1 MEVILLETIENLGD
15 LGSLTTVKAGYAR
28 NFLFPKG
35 KAQPATADNLKAFEA
50 RRAELEAAA
59 ADATTAAE
67 ARLEQLNE
75 LVLTIPANAG
85 QEGKLFGSV
94 TNVEITE
101 AINAT
106 GVIVERSEI
115 RMPDGPLRML
125 GEYEVGVHL
134 YTGIDAVVQV
144 IVVEDEE

>member
-59 ADATTAAE
+59 ATAVAAAE
-67 ARLEQLNE
+67 VRLEQLSE
-75 LVLTIPANAG
+75 MVLTIAANAG

-94 TNVEITE
+94 TNIEITE

-106 GVIVERSEI
+106 GVAVERSEI
-115 RMPDGPLRML
+115 RMPDGPIRML
-125 GEYEVGVHL
+125 GEYEVGIHL
-134 YTGIDAVVQV
+134 HTGVDAVVQV
-144 IVVEDEE
+144 IVEADE

>member
-1 MEVILLETIENLGD
+1 MEVILLETVENLGE
-15 LGSLTTVKAGYAR
+15 LGTLTSVKAGYAR

-59 ADATTAAE
+59 AVAIKAAE
-67 ARLEQLNE
+67 VRLEQLSE
-75 LVLTIPANAG
+75 MVLTIAANAG

-106 GVIVERSEI
+106 GVEVERSEI
-115 RMPDGPLRML
+115 RMPDGPIRAI

-134 YTGIDAVVQV
+134 HTGVDAVIQV
-144 IVVEDEE
+144 IVEAED

>member
-28 NFLFPKG
+28 NFLFPQG
-35 KAQPATADNLKAFEA
+35 KAQPATAENLKAFET

-59 ADATTAAE
+59 ATAIEKAE
-67 ARLEQLNE
+67 ARLEQLSE
-75 LVLTIPANAG
+75 MVLTIPANAG

-94 TNVEITE
+94 TNIEVTE

-106 GVIVERSEI
+106 GVMVERIEI
-115 RMPDGPLRML
+115 RMPDGPIRML

-144 IVVEDEE
+144 IVEAEE

>member
-1 MEVILLETIENLGD
+1 MEVILLETVENLGE
-15 LGSLTTVKAGYAR
+15 LGTLTSVKAGYAR

-59 ADATTAAE
+59 AVAVKAAE
-67 ARLEQLNE
+67 VRLEQLSE
-75 LVLTIPANAG
+75 MVLTIAANAG

-94 TNVEITE
+94 TNVEVTE

-106 GVIVERSEI
+106 GVEVERSEI
-115 RMPDGPLRML
+115 RMPDGPIRAI

-134 YTGIDAVVQV
+134 YTGVDAVIQV
-144 IVVEDEE
+144 IVEAED

>member
-59 ADATTAAE
+59 ATAVEAAE
-67 ARLEQLNE
+67 TRLEQLSE
-75 LVLTIPANAG
+75 MVLTIPANAG

-94 TNVEITE
+94 TNIEITE

-106 GVIVERSEI
+106 GVMVERSEI
-115 RMPDGPLRML
+115 RMPDDPIRML

-144 IVVEDEE
+144 IVEAEE

>member
-50 RRAELEAAA
+50 RRVELEAAA
-59 ADATTAAE
+59 ATAVAAAE
-67 ARLEQLNE
+67 VRLEQLSDM
-75 LVLTIPANAG
+75 VLTIPANAG

-94 TNVEITE
+94 TNVEVTE

-106 GVIVERSEI
+106 GVMVERSEI
-115 RMPDGPLRML
+115 RMPDGPIRML

-134 YTGIDAVVQV
+134 HTGVDAVVQV
-144 IVVEDEE
+144 IVEAEE

>member
-28 NFLFPKG
+28 NFLFPQG
-35 KAQPATADNLKAFEA
+35 KAQPATAENLKAFET

-59 ADATTAAE
+59 ATAIEKAE
-67 ARLEQLNE
+67 ARLEQLSE
-75 LVLTIPANAG
+75 MVLTIPANAG

-94 TNVEITE
+94 TNIEVTE

-106 GVIVERSEI
+106 GVMVERSEI
-115 RMPDGPLRML
+115 RMPDGPIRML

-144 IVVEDEE
+144 IVEAEE

>member
-59 ADATTAAE
+59 ATAVAAAE
-67 ARLEQLNE
+67 TRLEQLSE
-75 LVLTIPANAG
+75 MVLTIPANAG

-94 TNVEITE
+94 TNIEITD

-106 GVIVERSEI
+106 GVTVERSEI
-115 RMPDGPLRML
+115 RMPEGPIRML

-144 IVVEDEE
+144 IVEAEE